1 MAGIR
6 FWVVGGEFRSFEFD
20 ELMEG
25 TERVFGPFAS
35 RAAAEAVWRDTSER
49 HRSQGTVRF
58 SIVAEPARA
67 A

>member
-1 MAGIR
+1 MGMR
-6 FWVVGGEFRSFEFD
+6 FWVVGGEFRSFDFE

-35 RAAAEAVWRDTSER
+35 RDAAEAVWRDTSER
-49 HRSQGTVRF
+49 HRAQSTVRF
-58 SIVAEPARA
+58 TIVHEPARA